1 MKVEKMAAVLAAAD
15 DDSRASLLR
24 QYPSLGNVDL
34 AHSLKSRFDEV
45 KTTDPSLARGAL
57 SALKSLAELT
67 DDPGILAISVWTE
80 ALEALQIDG
89 NAEFAVS
96 RLDQAADQFAKCG
109 QPLLAAATQINKL
122 QALAMLG
129 HYDQALEC
137 GRQARQAFID
147 GGEAR
152 RAGQV
157 EQNLGNIYFRRDRY
171 QDAEQYYR
179 SARARFLAEDDTEHL
194 LEVDVCLATSLI
206 YQHRF
211 RDGSSLYRDAL
222 ARAENA
228 GKKFHVAVI
237 ECDLGC
243 LAMFQGHYD
252 QALEYLENSRRRY
265 AELGMPHESAIAEQE
280 LAEAYLELNL
290 APEAG
295 EMFSRAIRT
304 FESLGLRAEQAR
316 ALSGRG
322 RAFLLEGK
330 MIEARETLKQA
341 RNLYLAEGNSIGEAT
356 VMLTEAQIHHA
367 EGSHDEV
374 TVVASKTERP
384 LADAGR
390 WDLSLLARWLRADAA
405 RAQGDSQA
413 ATELL
418 NSAVAEA
425 DSRGLPQ
432 IAGRCYA
439 SLGMLYAIKGDTV
452 AAETSL
458 NRAVDL
464 IDHLRAK
471 LPTDEFRTAFVADK
485 QTPYSELVRLC
496 LADRDRNRINEALGY
511 VERARSR
518 ALADMMS
525 GAVQFR
531 HDPKDPFEAN
541 LLAKLEEVS
550 EELNWFY
557 SQLARQLDGTALET
571 AAATESLQKGARDRE
586 NAMTEISRQ
595 LQQRGRPGM
604 STAEPVDIGRLQHNL
619 GADTAL
625 VEYFSIDGELLAFIV
640 TNESVELVRSLGKE
654 DEVRGVL
661 GRLRFQMNSLR
672 FGAGR
677 LRDHIDQLAGRTRHH
692 LAQLYNLVFAKIDD
706 RLGDRRVVIVPHRD
720 LHYVPFHALYD
731 GRSFLIERRE
741 VSYSPSATVLCH
753 CIEQIRSAPRKALL
767 LGVPDPKAPRVR
779 DEVVALS
786 SLFPDSVQFLDDAAT
801 LTNLRGAADDAD
813 IIHLACHGSFRAD
826 NPLFSSLRLADG
838 WLTVRDSYQLRLN
851 CSLVTLSACETGMS
865 AIAPGDE
872 LIGLARGF
880 FSAGSPSLLVTLW
893 TVDDEQTSLLMQKFY
908 GSLMAGKG
916 PAAALRDAQIELI
929 KENQHPFFWSS
940 FILLG
945 RW

>member
-15 DDSRASLLR
+15 EDSRASLFR
-24 QYPSLGNVDL
+24 QYPSLSNVDL
-34 AHSLKSRFDEV
+34 AHSLKTRFDEV
-45 KTTDPSLARGAL
+45 KTSDPSLARGAL

-89 NAEFAVS
+89 NAEFAIT
-96 RLDQAADQFAKCG
+96 RLDEAADRFAKCG

-129 HYDQALEC
+129 RYDEALEC
-137 GRQARQAFID
+137 GRRARQAFLD

-171 QDAEQYYR
+171 QEAEQYYR
-179 SARARFLAEDDTEHL
+179 AARARFQAEDDTEHL

-211 RDGSSLYRDAL
+211 REGSFFYFDAL
-222 ARAENA
+222 ARAEQA
-228 GKKFHVAVI
+228 GKKLHVAVI

-252 QALEYLENSRRRY
+252 RALNYLEQSRRRY
-265 AELGMPHESAIAEQE
+265 AELGMRHESAIAEQE

-295 EMFSRAIRT
+295 EMFGRAIST

-322 RAFLLEGK
+322 RALLLAGK
-330 MIEARETLKQA
+330 LIEASQALKEA

-356 VMLTEAQIHHA
+356 VILSEAQIHYA
-367 EGSHDEV
+367 EGNRDAAAAA
-374 TVVASKTERP
+374 ASKAEGP
-384 LADAGR
+384 LARAGR
-390 WDLSLLARWLRADAA
+390 WDLSLLARWLRAEAA
-405 RAQGDSQA
+405 RVQGDHQGA
-413 ATELL
+413 AELL
-418 NSAVAEA
+418 NSALAEA
-425 DSRGLPQ
+425 DARGLPQ
-432 IAGRCYA
+432 LAGRCHA
-439 SLGMLYAIKGDTV
+439 SLGMLSASQGDAI
-452 AAETSL
+452 AARASL
-458 NRAVDL
+458 DKAIDL
-464 IDHLRAK
+464 IEHLRAT
-471 LPTDEFRTAFVADK
+471 LPTDELRTAFVADK

-496 LADRDRNRINEALGY
+496 LAGSHPDRIVDALGY

-518 ALADMMS
+518 ALADMLS
-525 GAVQFR
+525 GALRVR
-531 HDPKDPFEAN
+531 HDPRDQFEAD
-541 LLAKLEEVS
+541 LLARLEELG

-557 SQLARQLDGTALET
+557 SQVARHVDGGAET
-571 AAATESLQKGARDRE
+571 AGATEALHKAARERE
-586 NAMTEISRQ
+586 SAMTEISRQ
-595 LQQRGRPGM
+595 LQQRGGQTPG
-604 STAEPVDIGRLQHNL
+604 TVEPVDIGRLQKLL
-619 GADTAL
+619 GPDTAL

-640 TNESVELVRSLGKE
+640 TGESVDLAGRLAKE

-661 GRLRFQMNSLR
+661 SRLRFQMNSLR
-672 FGAGR
+672 FGAAR
-677 LRDHIDQLAGRTRHH
+677 MRDHIDQLAERTRNH
-692 LAQLYNLVFAKIDD
+692 LAQLYNLVFAPIED
-706 RLGDRRVVIVPHRD
+706 RLGERRVVIVPHRD

-731 GRSFLIERRE
+731 GSSFVIERRE
-741 VSYSPSATVLCH
+741 VSYCPSATVLRH
-753 CIEQIRSAPRKALL
+753 CIEQPRRAPRKALL

-779 DEVVALS
+779 DEVIALS
-786 SLFPDSVQFLDDAAT
+786 SLFPDSMKFLDDAAT
-801 LTNLRGAADDAD
+801 LATLRGSAGDAD

-865 AIAPGDE
+865 TVAPGDE

-880 FSAGSPSLLVTLW
+880 FSAGSPSLLATLW
-893 TVDDEQTSLLMQKFY
+893 TVDDEQTSRLMQRFY
-908 GSLMAGKG
+908 SSLIAGSG

-929 KENQHPFFWSS
+929 REEQHPFFWSP

>member
-15 DDSRASLLR
+15 DDSRASLFR
-24 QYPSLGNVDL
+24 QYPSLNNVDL

-80 ALEALQIDG
+80 ALEALQIEG
-89 NAEFAVS
+89 KAEFAIG
-96 RLDQAADQFAKCG
+96 RLDQASEQFAKCG

-129 HYDQALEC
+129 RYDEALEC
-137 GRQARQAFID
+137 GQCSRQAFLD
-147 GGEAR
+147 GGEVK

-171 QDAEQYYR
+171 QEAEQYYR
-179 SARARFLAEDDTEHL
+179 AARARFLAEDDTEHL

-228 GKKFHVAVI
+228 GKKLHVAVI

-252 QALEYLENSRRRY
+252 QALDYLERSRRRY
-265 AELGMPHESAIAEQE
+265 AELGMLHESAIAEQE

-295 EMFSRAIRT
+295 EMFDRAIRT

-322 RAFLLEGK
+322 RALLLEGK
-330 MIEARETLKQA
+330 LTEASGALKEA

-356 VMLTEAQIHHA
+356 VMLSEAQIHHA
-367 EGSHDEV
+367 EGRLDAAAAA
-374 TVVASKTERP
+374 ASKAEAP

-405 RAQGDSQA
+405 RAQGDQRSA
-413 ATELL
+413 AELL
-418 NSAVAEA
+418 TSAVADA
-425 DSRGLPQ
+425 DARGLPQ
-432 IAGRCYA
+432 LAGRCYA
-439 SLGMLYAIKGDTV
+439 SLGMLSASQGDTTG
-452 AAETSL
+452 AETSL
-458 NRAVDL
+458 NKAVDL
-464 IDHLRAK
+464 IEHLRAT
-471 LPTDEFRTAFVADK
+471 LPTDELRTAFVADK
-485 QTPYSELVRLC
+485 QTPYSALVRLC
-496 LADRDRNRINEALGY
+496 LADRDRNRIDDALGY

-531 HDPKDPFEAN
+531 HAPRDQFEAN
-541 LLAKLEEVS
+541 LLAKLEELG

-557 SQLARQLDGTALET
+557 SQISRQLDGTGVET
-571 AAATESLQKGARDRE
+571 AAAREALQRAARERES
-586 NAMTEISRQ
+586 AMTEISRQ
-595 LQQRGRPGM
+595 LQQRGGPAL
-604 STAEPVDIGRLQHNL
+604 STVEPVDIGRLQHNL
-619 GADTAL
+619 GPDTAL
-625 VEYFSIDGELLAFIV
+625 VEYFSLDGELLAFIV
-640 TNESVELVRSLGKE
+640 TNESVDLVRSLGKE
-654 DEVRGVL
+654 DEVHTVL

-692 LAQLYNLVFAKIDD
+692 LAQLYDLVFAKVDE
-706 RLGDRRVVIVPHRD
+706 RLRNRRVVIVPHRD
-720 LHYVPFHALYD
+720 LHYVPFHALFD
-731 GRSFLIERRE
+731 GRSFVIERRE
-741 VSYSPSATVLCH
+741 VCYCPSATVLSH
-753 CIEQIRSAPRKALL
+753 CIEQIRRPPRKALL
-767 LGVPDPKAPRVR
+767 LGMPDPRAPRVR
-779 DEVVALS
+779 DEVVALG
-786 SLFPDSVQFLDDAAT
+786 SLFPETIQFLSDAAT
-801 LTNLRGAADDAD
+801 LANLKGAAGDAD

-865 AIAPGDE
+865 AVAPGNE

-908 GSLMAGKG
+908 ASLMAGRG

-929 KENQHPFFWSS
+929 RENQHPFFWSP